1 MGQAN
6 PYHGLELRLKLLENR
21 IRTFKERTSRAE
33 GLQKIEALGAISRLE
48 GRYKQLKDRLDELSR
63 EGPGFRHRIRNQL
76 EKLAFDLSGA
86 LESFITRADSRYRP
100 DERPP
105 QASKPSK

>member
-6 PYHGLELRLKLLENR
+6 PHHGLELRLKLLESR

-33 GLQKIEALGAISRLE
+33 GLQRIEALGVINRLE
-48 GRYKQLKDRLDELSR
+48 RRYKQLKDRLDELNR
-63 EGPGFRHRIRNQL
+63 EDPGFRHRIRNQL

-86 LESFITRADSRYRP
+86 LESFITRANSRYRP

>member
-33 GLQKIEALGAISRLE
+33 GLQKIEALGTIQPAGETVRAAQGPL
-48 GRYKQLKDRLDELSR
+48 GR
-63 EGPGFRHRIRNQL
+63 
-76 EKLAFDLSGA
+76 A
-86 LESFITRADSRYRP
+86 
-100 DERPP
+100 
-105 QASKPSK
+105 

>member
-6 PYHGLELRLKLLENR
+6 PHHGLELRLKLLENR
-21 IRTFKERTSRAE
+21 IRTFKERTSQAE
-33 GLQKIEALGAISRLE
+33 GLQRIEALGTISRLE
-48 GRYKQLKDRLDELSR
+48 RRCKQLKDRLDELNR
-63 EGPGFRHRIRNQL
+63 QDPGFRRRIRNQL
-76 EKLAFDLSGA
+76 EKLAFDLSGS

-105 QASKPSK
+105 RASKPSK